1 MHRYLTVFA
10 VLLTAAPALAQLPA
24 GPSVRVGAH
33 GNFSL
38 SDFPGPEIQG
48 ARVLQ
53 DAYGPGWGGGLHLD
67 LRFAGFGVRFQGDWI
82 RYGADADKF
91 REAYRSVFGA
101 AVSQINIDGGDLRIV
116 TVAANLRMDLFPV
129 IPVVSPYL
137 TGGAG
142 LAWVDLDEARTS
154 IAGVPGNTFPAA
166 SQSGRT
172 LLNLGAGVEFRLG
185 VSLFVEGRYVW
196 VSTEGE
202 KSTYVPISAG
212 ITF

>member
-1 MHRYLTVFA
+1 MHRYLTVIV
-10 VLLTAAPALAQLPA
+10 VLLMAAPAFAQLPA

-38 SDFPGPEIQG
+38 SNFPSPEIQG
-48 ARVLQ
+48 ATALK
-53 DAYGPGWGGGLHLD
+53 DAYGTGWGGGVHLD
-67 LRFAGFGVRFQGDWI
+67 ARFAGFGVRFQGDYI
-82 RYGADADKF
+82 RYSADVDKF
-91 REAYRSVFGA
+91 REAYASVFGA
-101 AVSQINIDGGDLRIV
+101 AVSQINIDGGDLRII
-116 TVAANLRMDLFPV
+116 TASANLRMDLFPV

-142 LAWVDLDEARTS
+142 LAWLDLDEARTS

-172 LLNLGAGVEFRLG
+172 LLNLGAGVEVTLG
-185 VSLFVEGRYVW
+185 LSFFVEGRYVW
-196 VSTEGE
+196 LMTEGE
-202 KSTYVPISAG
+202 TSTYVPISAG